1 MRFEGV
7 LKTWN
12 DERGFG
18 FIQPTNGGQELF
30 VHIKCF
36 PAGYGRPALNLNV
49 TFEVEQTAEGK
60 KRAKNTR
67 AKTLAFS
74 HRAADLPFAFATVPM
89 GRTSRTFFARFLP
102 SAVCSTSNVI
112 FKFSAGLP

>member
-1 MRFEGV
+1 MRFEGE

-30 VHIKCF
+30 VHIKSF
-36 PAGYGRPALNLNV
+36 PAGYRPALNVNV

-60 KRAKNTR
+60 K
-67 AKTLAFS
+67 
-74 HRAADLPFAFATVPM
+74 
-89 GRTSRTFFARFLP
+89 
-102 SAVCSTSNVI
+102 
-112 FKFSAGLP
+112 